1 MDKTI
6 VTLSGGTL
14 NRAAHL
20 RDNRPSGPDAK
31 FMPLWCG
38 HLALRGEALC
48 LLEAG
53 EVELP
58 EGQEIFLGLMPD
70 GAPVFTRDVSVLS
83 PLDDD
88 LPSLWSQEGFAVE
101 TLPGMQFY
109 DLRAVMTRLTALE
122 AELASTGRALFDWH
136 RRHGFCAHCG
146 EKTAPGQSGWRRD
159 CPACGAEHYPRTDP
173 VVIMLV
179 TRGNEVLLGR
189 NANWPQGMY
198 SLLAGFVEP
207 GEPIEAAVRREVFEE
222 AGVRVGRVDYVTSQP
237 WPFPASLMLG
247 CRAEALSREIT
258 LDPAELED
266 ARWVRREEMALALA
280 GRHPEIAAARKGA
293 LAQVLLSKWVADD
306 WD

>member
-1 MDKTI
+1 MNKMI

-20 RDNRPSGPDAK
+20 RDDRPTGANAI
-31 FMPLWCG
+31 FMPLWRG
-38 HLALRGEALC
+38 HPAMRGDALC
-48 LLEAG
+48 LLSASEM
-53 EVELP
+53 ELP
-58 EGQEIFLGLMPD
+58 EGSEIFLGLLPD
-70 GAPVFTRDVSVLS
+70 GTPVFARDVSQLS
-83 PLDDD
+83 PLGEEV
-88 LPSLWSQEGFAVE
+88 PAPWSQDGVALEI
-101 TLPGMQFY
+101 LPDLRFY

-122 AELASTGRALFDWH
+122 AELAAVGRVLFDWH
-136 RRHGFCAHCG
+136 RRHGYCANCG
-146 EKTAPGQSGWRRD
+146 ERTRLGQSGWRRD
-159 CPACGAEHYPRTDP
+159 CPVCGAEHYPRTDP

-189 NANWPQGMY
+189 NENWPAGMY

-222 AGVRVGRVDYVTSQP
+222 AGVRIGKVSYVTSQP

-247 CRAEALSREIT
+247 CRAEALGREIT
-258 LDPAELED
+258 LDPMELED

-280 GRHPEIAAARKGA
+280 GRHPEITAARKGA

-306 WD
+306 WE

>member
-1 MDKTI
+1 MTKTI
-6 VTLSGGTL
+6 VTLSGGIL

-20 RDNRPSGPDAK
+20 RDNRPAGADAK
-31 FMPLWCG
+31 LMPLWRG
-38 HLALRGEALC
+38 HLAMRGEALC
-48 LLEAG
+48 LLDVD
-53 EVELP
+53 EVDLP
-58 EGQEIFLGLMPD
+58 EGGEIFLGLLSD
-70 GAPVFTRDVSVLS
+70 GVPVYARDIGSLSLVGDEVPAP
-83 PLDDD
+83 
-88 LPSLWSQEGFAVE
+88 WSQDGFEVE

-109 DLRAVMTRLTALE
+109 DLRAVMTRLTPLE
-122 AELASTGRALFDWH
+122 AELAATGRALFDWH
-136 RRHGFCAHCG
+136 RRHGFCANCG
-146 EKTAPGQSGWRRD
+146 EKTVLGQSGWRRD

-179 TRGNEVLLGR
+179 TRGNDVLLGR
-189 NANWPQGMY
+189 NANWPEGMY

-222 AGVRVGRVDYVTSQP
+222 AGVRVGKVDYVTSQP

-247 CRAEALSREIT
+247 CRAEAVSREIT

-293 LAQVLLSKWVADD
+293 LAQVLLRKWVADD
-306 WD
+306 WE